1 MKFDYKTTINVPV
14 EYAFARLTDF
24 DKFEKEGFGN
34 ISKFTPVGDISAPNI
49 GAKWKVRSEFQGRQR
64 SYALQLR
71 KLVANETVVLG
82 NGSDKFDV
90 EACFGLSKM
99 DSTKTNF
106 TFELNASAKT
116 ITGRLI
122 MQTMQLA
129 RSRIEKKLSADFDA
143 MRDRMEAEYH
153 STNRAAQSQA

>member
-14 EYAFARLTDF
+14 EFAYARLTDF
-24 DKFEKEGFGN
+24 DKFEKDGFGN
-34 ISKFTPVGDISAPNI
+34 ISEFKPVGDIAAPDI

-64 SYALQLR
+64 SFSLQLR
-71 KLVANETVVLG
+71 QLLPNESVVLG
-82 NGSDKFDV
+82 NGTDKFDV
-90 EACFGLSKM
+90 EASFGLSKI
-99 DSTKTNF
+99 DDGNTGF
-106 TFELNASAKT
+106 VFEINSSAKT

-129 RSRIEKKLSADFDA
+129 RSRIEKKLVVDFDA

-153 STNRAAQSQA
+153 GT